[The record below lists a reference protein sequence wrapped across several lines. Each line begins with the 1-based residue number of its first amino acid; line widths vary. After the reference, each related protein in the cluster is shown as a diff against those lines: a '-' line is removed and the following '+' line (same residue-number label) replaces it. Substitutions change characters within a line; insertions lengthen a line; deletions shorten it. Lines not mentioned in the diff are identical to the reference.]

1 MHIVTDTHPWVW
13 FLTANTRLSSKAKE
27 MLSNS
32 SNLVII
38 PTIVMME
45 IKYLY
50 QHKRI
55 TLSFEEAL
63 QQIETSENI
72 LLYPLD
78 LSIVTLAP
86 TSLDIHD
93 AIVVGTTLHLTAD
106 FGQPV
111 SLLTVDKTISD
122 SNLVPVIWK

>member
-1 MHIVTDTHPWVW
+1 MFIVTDTHPWVW

-27 MLSNS
+27 LLSTP
-32 SNLVII
+32 SNLIII

-63 QQIETSENI
+63 QQIEASENV

-78 LSIVTLAP
+78 ISIATIATITL
-86 TSLDIHD
+86 DKHD
-93 AIVVGTTLHLTAD
+93 AILVGTTIHLAAEL
-106 FGQPV
+106 GQPV
-111 SLLTVDKTISD
+111 SLVTVDKAITESK
-122 SNLVPVIWK
+122 LVPVIW

>member
-1 MHIVTDTHPWVW
+1 MFIVTDTHPWVW

-27 MLSNS
+27 LLSTP
-32 SNLVII
+32 SNLIII

-63 QQIETSENI
+63 QQIEASENV

-78 LSIVTLAP
+78 ISIATLAP
-86 TSLDIHD
+86 ITLDIHD
-93 AIVVGTTLHLTAD
+93 AILVGTTIHLAAEL
-106 FGQPV
+106 GQPI
-111 SLLTVDKTISD
+111 SLVTVDKAITESK
-122 SNLVPVIWK
+122 LVPVIW

>member
-1 MHIVTDTHPWVW
+1 MYIVTDTHPWVW
-13 FLTANTRLSSKAKE
+13 FLTANTRLSSNAKAT
-27 MLSNS
+27 LADPSNI
-32 SNLVII
+32 VIV

-78 LSIVTLAP
+78 LSVVNLAP
-86 TSLDIHD
+86 ITLDIHD
-93 AIVVGTTLHLTAD
+93 AIIVGTTLHLTAEL
-106 FGQPV
+106 GQTV
-111 SLLTVDKTISD
+111 SLVTVDKTISD
-122 SNLVPVIWK
+122 SKLVPVIW

>member
-1 MHIVTDTHPWVW
+1 MYIVTDTHPWVW
-13 FLTANTRLSSKAKE
+13 FLTANTRLSSNAKAR
-27 MLSNS
+27 LADPSNI
-32 SNLVII
+32 VIV

-45 IKYLY
+45 IRYLY

-78 LSIVTLAP
+78 LSIVNLAP
-86 TSLDIHD
+86 ITLDIHD
-93 AIVVGTTLHLTAD
+93 AIIVGTTLNLTAEL
-106 FGQPV
+106 GQTV
-111 SLLTVDKTISD
+111 SLVTVDKTISD
-122 SNLVPVIWK
+122 SKLVPVIW